1 MRPLR
6 FMYRKL
12 ERIEVAN
19 LDFIRFFSSCR
30 PCRPQRHP
38 KAYTFLAMLLLTE
51 QCAAK
56 NQCLRH
62 QATSDRE
69 PCDCRCANPNSAHKD
84 PIFFFRLAVLPAS
97 YQVALDAKGRYRIG
111 GGQIT
116 PRRSY
121 LDQGGTTPLLRA

>member
-19 LDFIRFFSSCR
+19 LDFIRCFSSCH
-30 PCRPQRHP
+30 Q
-38 KAYTFLAMLLLTE
+38 
-51 QCAAK
+51 
-56 NQCLRH
+56 RH

-69 PCDCRCANPNSAHKD
+69 PCDRRCANPNSAHKD
-84 PIFFFRLAVLPAS
+84 PILFSRLAVLPAC

-111 GGQIT
+111 GGQVT
-116 PRRSY
+116 PR
-121 LDQGGTTPLLRA
+121 GAPT